1 MIDPGFIREVEAVV
15 FAADAPVTLVE
26 IARHLSAPGDVAA
39 ALGEL
44 AESYAPR
51 GIVLVERGERWLFQT
66 APDLGHLLRVTRET
80 QRKLSR
86 AALETLAIVAYHEL
100 ATRAEIEDIRGVAVS
115 PGTLDVLL
123 TAGWIR
129 PAGRRDSPGR
139 PLEFATTPAFLVD
152 FGLHDRRD
160 LPGIADLRAAG
171 LLDRTPLDT
180 PLDAPLDTLLD
191 APLDTGEMPVGD
203 VHSRGQALGG
213 SAE

>member
-1 MIDPGFIREVEAVV
+1 MNGDALRELEAVL
-15 FAADAPVTLVE
+15 FAAAAPLTPAE
-26 IARHLSAPGDVAA
+26 IARHLSEPADIETLLA
-39 ALGEL
+39 EL

-51 GIVLVERGERWLFQT
+51 GINLVQRCGRWLFQT
-66 APDLGHLLRVTRET
+66 APDLAHLLATERDAP
-80 QRKLSR
+80 RKLSR
-86 AALETLAIVAYHEL
+86 AAVETLAIVAYHEP

-129 PAGRRDSPGR
+129 PAGRRESPGR

-171 LLDRTPLDT
+171 LLDRTPLD
-180 PLDAPLDTLLD
+180 APLDTLLD
-191 APLDTGEMPVGD
+191 ALLDTGEMPVGD
-203 VHSRGQALGG
+203 VHSKGQALGG